1 MTGLQGLAQEASG
14 GPVRGPATPTPASF
28 RALRD
33 TRTEIGKQLS
43 DPAAVGTANPL
54 NKRSLD
60 MIYGARGH

>member
-1 MTGLQGLAQEASG
+1 MTGLQGMAQEASG

-33 TRTEIGKQLS
+33 TIGKQLS

-60 MIYGARGH
+60 MIYGARRH